1 MEKDILKQ
9 IYQKYRKEIYLY
21 LYSLCK
27 KESLAEDLLQET
39 FLKALLSLPDDH
51 TNMRAWLYMV
61 ARNLYYNYY
70 NRQKNLFSIETEEV
84 DRRNSREKIIS
95 GEGEAFI
102 QNDILEEILHKEEK
116 KRVWDAVNRLKGQKK
131 EVILLQYFGDF
142 SQKEIAAMLKI
153 TPGNVKVLSYRAKK
167 ELKEYLTKEEG
178 R

>member
-1 MEKDILKQ
+1 MKNCYHGQQ
-9 IYQKYRKEIYLY
+9 I
-21 LYSLCK
+21 
-27 KESLAEDLLQET
+27 
-39 FLKALLSLPDDH
+39 F
-51 TNMRAWLYMV
+51 
-61 ARNLYYNYY
+61 
-70 NRQKNLFSIETEEV
+70 QKNVENQRKNKTAKRRSKFSQGT
-84 DRRNSREKIIS
+84 RYLPLT
-95 GEGEAFI
+95 
-102 QNDILEEILHKEEK
+102 NDILEEILHKEEK